1 MVENIISKSPSITY
15 AKNLK
20 NYGQA
25 PDGEGKGKPT
35 EFGGEKPS
43 PRPETDSRCGEAGAA
58 SGRGSG
64 HGSSMG
70 EDTDREGVASRLLWD
85 RDTGVELEV
94 VARGSS
100 RDNASIWRLVRWR
113 SLRWRVRRGWGSRR
127 LQGKK
132 RTSLGLRRTP
142 LLGEAE
148 DEERRWLVLLLF
160 HQGMSRTTRAE
171 EERGGGGAKR
181 ALATERGLQ

>member
-1 MVENIISKSPSITY
+1 MFE
-15 AKNLK
+15 
-20 NYGQA
+20 A

-43 PRPETDSRCGEAGAA
+43 PRPETDSRCGEAAAA

-64 HGSSMG
+64 RGSSMG
-70 EDTDREGVASRLLWD
+70 DDADREGVASRLLWD

-94 VARGSS
+94 VATGSS
-100 RDNASIWRLVRWR
+100 RDNASIWRSVRWR

-132 RTSLGLRRTP
+132 RTP

-160 HQGMSRTTRAE
+160 HQGMSRRTRAE
-171 EERGGGGAKR
+171 EEEEEAERRGHWR
-181 ALATERGLQ
+181 